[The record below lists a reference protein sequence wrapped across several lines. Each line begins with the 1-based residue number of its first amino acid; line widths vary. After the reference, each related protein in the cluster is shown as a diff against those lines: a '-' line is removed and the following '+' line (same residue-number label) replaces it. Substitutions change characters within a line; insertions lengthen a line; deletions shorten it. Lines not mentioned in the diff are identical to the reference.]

1 MLFPEL
7 GCGGPRKGAFHATA
21 PDIDDPKYWHQ
32 RAKEARRLAE
42 RMSDEM
48 AKQMLRMAE
57 ECNERCRLLALANSQ
72 VRLRGW
78 LLHP

>member
-1 MLFPEL
+1 MP
-7 GCGGPRKGAFHATA
+7 TA

-32 RAKEARRLAE
+32 RAKEARRLAK

-48 AKQMLRMAE
+48 AKQTMLRIAE

>member
-1 MLFPEL
+1 MP
-7 GCGGPRKGAFHATA
+7 TA

-32 RAKEARRLAE
+32 RAKEARRLAG

-48 AKQMLRMAE
+48 AKQTMLRMAE